1 MAKLTLAKNDDPL
14 VKLEDFGIATR
25 LPERLVVMLQR
36 KRDEQLKAYPE
47 EYKKKNQQKGMSA
60 PDFLIG
66 IIGLVFLV
74 SAFAGLVLFLIQ
86 VIAYLFFPLSGVVLL
101 SYIVTFVVLAIISFI
116 SIKLLIRIWIR
127 HNQKLI
133 EPGLESIRQT
143 CEQQIAQ
150 LTSNPLFL
158 LEQARIYCEEQKI
171 LINEDLNKIDE
182 ELEQKV
188 SNPLADHKR
197 KLTKWKASLARLSEY
212 RENQLPDKPTLI
224 ANAEISIAKYRE
236 LVSQTEPIK
245 LDIEAKRAVA
255 NAQLENLEKGI
266 IFLIELEAEYKDLDE
281 IMKDMQAEFG
291 SEYSIDEYIEK
302 CRMAAQEIS
311 DSLDER
317 LGEIY
322 AIQMG
327 IINMAKSL
335 PEPDKFCTNA
345 QLQLVGKVA

>member
-1 MAKLTLAKNDDPL
+1 MAKLTLVKNEDPL
-14 VKLEDFGIATR
+14 VKLESFGIATR
-25 LPERLVVMLQR
+25 LPERLVVMLQQ

-47 EYKKKNQQKGMSA
+47 EYKKDNPKADYSKQ
-60 PDFLIG
+60 DILV
-66 IIGLVFLV
+66 GLGLLV
-74 SAFAGLVLFLIQ
+74 SLLSAVAAVCFWFAQAIK
-86 VIAYLFFPLSGVVLL
+86 YLFNPVLIDSTL
-101 SYIVTFVVLAIISFI
+101 PAIVFTVMAIIFFVGSWVI
-116 SIKLLIRIWIR
+116 SIKLQKKC
-127 HNQKLI
+127 QKLI
-133 EPGLESIRQT
+133 DPGLESIRLA
-143 CEQQIAQ
+143 CEQQIGQ
-150 LTSNPLFL
+150 LTSDPLFL
-158 LEQARIYCEEQKI
+158 LEQARIFCEEQKI
-171 LINEDLNKIDE
+171 LINEDLKKIDE

-197 KLTKWKASLARLSEY
+197 KLTKWKASLARLSGF

-255 NAQLENLEKGI
+255 NIQIENLEKGI

-291 SEYSIDEYIEK
+291 REYSIDEYIEK

-311 DSLDER
+311 NSLDER

-327 IINMAKSL
+327 IITMAKSL

>member
-1 MAKLTLAKNDDPL
+1 MAKLTLVKNEDPL
-14 VKLEDFGIATR
+14 VKLESFGIATR
-25 LPERLVVMLQR
+25 LPERLVVMLQQ

-47 EYKKKNQQKGMSA
+47 EYKKKNPKADTSLPNMSST
-60 PDFLIG
+60 LCL
-66 IIGLVFLV
+66 LVFMLSGV
-74 SAFAGLVLFLIQ
+74 AALCMWIGQAIR
-86 VIAYLFFPLSGVVLL
+86 YLFFPSMADALLPGIFFTALSISCFFAAKVLMTRQRRN
-101 SYIVTFVVLAIISFI
+101 SQR
-116 SIKLLIRIWIR
+116 LID
-127 HNQKLI
+127 
-133 EPGLESIRQT
+133 PGLESIRQT
-143 CEQQIAQ
+143 CEQQIGQ
-150 LTSNPLFL
+150 LTSDPLFL
-158 LEQARIYCEEQKI
+158 LEQARIFCEEQKI
-171 LINEDLNKIDE
+171 LINEDLKKIDE

-197 KLTKWKASLARLSEY
+197 KLTKWKASLARLSGF

-255 NAQLENLEKGI
+255 NIQIENLEKGI

-291 SEYSIDEYIEK
+291 REYSIDEYIEK

-311 DSLDER
+311 NSLDER

-327 IINMAKSL
+327 IITMAKSL